1 MARFPRV
8 RRLICWLAWAPA
20 LSRSQPSFDPGALLA
35 WSAKRLERAWSGQQR
50 LACDATIVREFYR
63 TDAPGSGSGITE
75 MRRSRPRP
83 LVWRDRLHLEVAIFD
98 GRQLFAWPGTGA
110 FRFEGPDEI
119 TGGGAGGT
127 GDFGPFAASFLAD
140 SDPASVRFR
149 GISDSAGQPMAEYSY
164 DVPLAASHYQ
174 IKTEAR
180 RFERAAYQ
188 GSMFVETQT
197 GDLRRLIIRVP
208 RPPSG
213 TGVARAEVDTRYQSQ
228 PTGAGPGL
236 VPSES
241 TLSILLTGGGE
252 AINRTSYRG
261 CRLFSSES
269 TIRFGAPAKTA
280 PEPEQPAAPSRL
292 PAGLPVRS
300 TMLTAIDSRTAS
312 AGDLFQARLLDPIRQ
327 GKQTLAPKGALLHG
341 RLEEVE
347 QQYSP
352 RISVHF
358 VLRFSAVEFG
368 GRSVPIALEAR
379 PAIPAANPLSSYR
392 PGDWTIAHPEG
403 RREGTGPS
411 DPIASI
417 WLFGKDHVRFD
428 THTVMRWVTQ

>member
-8 RRLICWLAWAPA
+8 RRLLCWLAWAPA
-20 LSRSQPSFDPGALLA
+20 LCRSQPGFDPGALLA
-35 WSAKRLERAWSGQQR
+35 LSAKRLENAWSGQQR
-50 LACDATIVREFYR
+50 FACDATIVRELYR
-63 TDAPGSGSGITE
+63 TDAPGSESSTAEI
-75 MRRSRPRP
+75 RPSRPRL

-98 GRQLFAWPGTGA
+98 GRQLFSWPGTGA
-110 FRFEGPDEI
+110 FRFEGADEI

-149 GISDSAGQPMAEYSY
+149 GISDWAGLQVAEYSY
-164 DVPLAASHYQ
+164 DVPLASSHYE

-180 RFERAAYQ
+180 RFERAAYE

-197 GDLRRLIIRVP
+197 GDLRRLIIRVQ

-213 TGVARAEVDTRYQSQ
+213 TGVMRAQVDTRYESQ
-228 PTGAGPGL
+228 PTGAGPRL

-261 CRLFSSES
+261 CRLFSSDS
-269 TIRFGAPAKTA
+269 TLRFGTPAKTA

-300 TMLTAIDSRTAS
+300 TVLTTIDSRTAS
-312 AGDLFQARLLDPIRQ
+312 AGDLFQARLVDPIRQ
-327 GKQTLAPKGALLHG
+327 GKQTLVPKGALLYG

-347 QQYSP
+347 QRYSP
-352 RISVHF
+352 RISVHL
-358 VLRFSAVEFG
+358 VLRFSAVEFD

-379 PAIPAANPLSSYR
+379 PAIPAANL
-392 PGDWTIAHPEG
+392 PEVP
-403 RREGTGPS
+403 REGGDPS
-411 DPIASI
+411 DRIASI
-417 WLFGKDHVRFD
+417 WLFGKDHIRFD
-428 THTVMRWVTQ
+428 THTVMRWETQ